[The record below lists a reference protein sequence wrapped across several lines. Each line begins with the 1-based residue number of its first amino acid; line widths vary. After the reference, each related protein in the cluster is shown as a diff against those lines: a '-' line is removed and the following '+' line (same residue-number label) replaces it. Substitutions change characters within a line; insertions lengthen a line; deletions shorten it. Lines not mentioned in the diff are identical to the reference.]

1 MSSKKDSPKTERK
14 LAPKH
19 IAIIM
24 DGNGRWAKARH
35 LPRSSGHQKGVQ
47 TVRKIVKHSAIL
59 GVQVLTLF
67 AFSSENMK
75 RSNEEVGLL
84 FKLFLSVLKTETRK
98 LKENNI
104 KLKIIG
110 DLSVFTPEII
120 ALAEKAESSLQ
131 KNTGLTLVI
140 AANYGGQWD
149 IAESAKKIAQNVANG
164 SINPENINTDL
175 FNKYTSLSTLPKVDL
190 LIRTSGEVRLSNF
203 LLWDIAYSEFYFCNT
218 LWPDFN
224 EKALDDAI
232 EDFHLR
238 ERRYGPVSYTH
249 LTLPTKA

>member
-1 MSSKKDSPKTERK
+1 MSSQKEKTSS
-14 LAPKH
+14 ANQPPPQH

-24 DGNGRWAKARH
+24 DGNGRWAKAKY

-47 TVRKIVKHSAIL
+47 TVRKIVKHCAKL
-59 GVQVLTLF
+59 GVNSLTLF

-75 RSNEEVGLL
+75 RSSEEVGLL
-84 FKLFLSVLKTETRK
+84 FKLFLSVLKTETKK

-120 ALAEKAESSLQ
+120 TLAQEAESDLRD
-131 KNTGLTLVI
+131 NTGLNLVI

-149 IAESAKKIAQNVANG
+149 IIESAKKIAVDVANG
-164 SINPENINTDL
+164 SVDPNNINTAL
-175 FNKYTSLSTLPKVDL
+175 FNKYTSLSNLPKVDL
-190 LIRTSGEVRLSNF
+190 LIRTSGEVRISNF
-203 LLWDIAYSEFYFCNT
+203 LLWDIAYSELYFCNT

-224 EKALDDAI
+224 ENSLDEAI
-232 EDFHLR
+232 KDFHSR
-238 ERRYGPVSYTH
+238 DRRFGERNGE
-249 LTLPTKA
+249 K

>member
-1 MSSKKDSPKTERK
+1 MSSKKDRNS
-14 LAPKH
+14 LDGAPPPQH

-24 DGNGRWAKARH
+24 DGNGRWAKSKH

-47 TVRKIVKHSAIL
+47 SVRKIVKHCAKL
-59 GVQVLTLF
+59 GVNTLTLF

-84 FKLFLSVLKTETRK
+84 FKLFLSVLKTETKK

-104 KLKIIG
+104 RLKIIG
-110 DLSVFTPEII
+110 DLSAFTPEIH
-120 ALAEKAESSLQ
+120 ALAKKAETSLQ

-149 IAESAKKIAQNVANG
+149 ITESAKKISIDVSNG
-164 SINPENINTDL
+164 VVDPENINATL
-175 FNKYTSLSTLPKVDL
+175 FSKYTSLSGLPKVDL

-203 LLWDIAYSEFYFCNT
+203 LLWDIAYSEFFFCKT

-224 EKALDDAI
+224 ERSLDEAI
-232 EDFHLR
+232 ENFHSR
-238 ERRYGPVSYTH
+238 DRRFGEH
-249 LTLPTKA
+249 NGE